1 MEGSDE
7 EKTANKTDE
16 KQEDAEKDF
25 EDIQLD
31 IDTDVAKY
39 SHEKESPIP
48 RENGKHPENVI
59 TDQPIDATPPPS
71 YANDVTVHGLDPPVV
86 RQGPLKPKPKDF
98 VVTSCFVI
106 LCCNFIFGLLGYH
119 FGVKANHAWQLG
131 DEHSS
136 RKRAKLAMIFVIL
149 GIIAGISTYVLALT
163 LYFTLNKDE
172 PVSYHHSNTQ
182 AG

>member
-39 SHEKESPIP
+39 SHGKESPIP

-119 FGVKANHAWQLG
+119 FGGKYYWGFQIYIRML
-131 DEHSS
+131 DIWIISS
-136 RKRAKLAMIFVIL
+136 FRCLF
-149 GIIAGISTYVLALT
+149 
-163 LYFTLNKDE
+163 
-172 PVSYHHSNTQ
+172 
-182 AG
+182 

>member
-1 MEGSDE
+1 MFRLKLRREPLLPRIKPLALRDVPLIGLITTTSCMFFIEEMEGSDE
-7 EKTANKTDE
+7 EKTTNKTEE

-39 SHEKESPIP
+39 SHEKESPLP
-48 RENGKHPENVI
+48 RENGKYPENVI
-59 TDQPIDATPPPS
+59 TDQPVDATPPPS

-119 FGVKANHAWQLG
+119 FGGKH
-131 DEHSS
+131 
-136 RKRAKLAMIFVIL
+136 
-149 GIIAGISTYVLALT
+149 
-163 LYFTLNKDE
+163 
-172 PVSYHHSNTQ
+172 
-182 AG
+182 